1 MFNLFKKKVP
11 QNHLIEI
18 TNMHLAALSLLN
30 DKDAFEKEL
39 ELWDLYLITMTKKGA
54 LPLEAQRGAHAIG
67 YTAKSIMGLM
77 KMAHIAEIQG
87 FNLWDRKYEK
97 EYQNLHYAIEFL
109 INTLANN
116 KLIWSRINY
125 C

>member
-1 MFNLFKKKVP
+1 
-11 QNHLIEI
+11 
-18 TNMHLAALSLLN
+18 
-30 DKDAFEKEL
+30 
-39 ELWDLYLITMTKKGA
+39 MTKKGA

-116 KLIWSRINY
+116 KLIWIYAKTNDSAGKTKYKKPYSKNFHT
-125 C
+125 